1 MDPEFGVGTAPQK
14 GRQAWRTTLLL
25 AYQSLGVVYGDLSIS
40 PLYVYKS
47 TFAEDITHS
56 ETNQEIFG
64 ALSFVFWT
72 LTLVPLLK
80 YATIVLRADDS
91 GEGTCVCLAPPP
103 TPPPPLLLLAL
114 TTTTSP
120 IRHRAGG
127 TFALYSLICRHANV
141 SLLPNRQVADEE
153 LSTYRLERPREAAG
167 RSGLLRAWLEKHTR
181 LHTALLVMV
190 MIGTCMVIGD
200 GVLTPAI
207 SVFSAVSGLELS
219 LSKDQHEY
227 AVIPITCAILVFLFA
242 LQHYGTHRVG
252 FLFAPIIL
260 AWLLCM
266 SAIGLY
272 NIVRWNPQIYQA
284 LNPVYMIRFL
294 RKTKK
299 SGWMSLGGILLCMTG
314 SEAMFADLGHFS
326 YSAIQAIPLTPDPAL
341 DKPDLLLYPSLI
353 LGYMGQAAYLSQHH
367 NLDASYQIGFYIAVP
382 ECVRWP
388 VLVLAIL
395 ASVVGS
401 QAIISGT
408 FSIINQSQSLSCF
421 PRVKVVHTSDKVH
434 GQIYIP
440 EVNWI
445 LMILC
450 VAVTVGFRNTKHMG
464 NASGLAV
471 ITVMLVTTCLMPLV
485 IMLCWDRSPWLAL
498 AFFLFFGSIEALYFS
513 ASLIKFLD
521 GAWVPILLALILL
534 AVMFVWHH
542 TTIRKYE
549 YDMHNKVT
557 LEWLL
562 ALGDKLGMVRVPGI
576 GLVYTDLTSGVPA
589 NFSRFVTNLPAFHRV
604 LVFVCVKSVPV
615 PHVLPAE
622 RYLVGRVGPPGH
634 RSYRCIV
641 RYGYRDVH
649 QDVDSFETEL
659 VESLATFIKLDALF
673 RCSDAAGDQ
682 QRDSSYYEREN
693 ALTVIGSN
701 PLRRHLALGYDDS
714 HSHDDGASSAGSDR
728 VDGIELAAAAP
739 APAVVKKQVRFA
751 VAPPRSPGVDETVL
765 EELHELCEAREAG
778 TAFILGHSHVK
789 TKPGSSILKRLA
801 VGVGYNFLRR
811 NCRGPDVVL
820 RVPPASL
827 LEVGMVYVL

>member
-1 MDPEFGVGTAPQK
+1 
-14 GRQAWRTTLLL
+14 
-25 AYQSLGVVYGDLSIS
+25 
-40 PLYVYKS
+40 
-47 TFAEDITHS
+47 
-56 ETNQEIFG
+56 
-64 ALSFVFWT
+64 
-72 LTLVPLLK
+72 
-80 YATIVLRADDS
+80 
-91 GEGTCVCLAPPP
+91 
-103 TPPPPLLLLAL
+103 
-114 TTTTSP
+114 
-120 IRHRAGG
+120 
-127 TFALYSLICRHANV
+127 
-141 SLLPNRQVADEE
+141 
-153 LSTYRLERPREAAG
+153 
-167 RSGLLRAWLEKHTR
+167 
-181 LHTALLVMV
+181 
-190 MIGTCMVIGD
+190 
-200 GVLTPAI
+200 
-207 SVFSAVSGLELS
+207 
-219 LSKDQHEY
+219 
-227 AVIPITCAILVFLFA
+227 
-242 LQHYGTHRVG
+242 
-252 FLFAPIIL
+252 
-260 AWLLCM
+260 
-266 SAIGLY
+266 
-272 NIVRWNPQIYQA
+272 
-284 LNPVYMIRFL
+284 
-294 RKTKK
+294 
-299 SGWMSLGGILLCMTG
+299 
-314 SEAMFADLGHFS
+314 MFADLGHFS
-326 YSAIQAIPLTPDPAL
+326 YSAIQLAFTSLV
-341 DKPDLLLYPSLI
+341 YPSLI
-353 LGYMGQAAYLSQHH
+353 LGYMGQAAYLSKHH

-382 ECVRWP
+382 ESVRWP

-421 PRVKVVHTSDKVH
+421 PRVKVVHTSDKIH

-440 EVNWI
+440 EVNWM

-450 VAVTVGFRNTKHMG
+450 IAVTVGFRNTKHMG

-471 ITVMLVTTCLMPLV
+471 ITVMLVTTCLMSVV
-485 IMLCWDRSPWLAL
+485 IMLCWHRSPLLAL
-498 AFFLFFGSIEALYFS
+498 AFFLLFGSVEALYFS
-513 ASLIKFLD
+513 ASLIKFLE
-521 GAWVPILLALILL
+521 GAWVPILLSLVLL

-542 TTIRKYE
+542 VTIRKYE

-634 RSYRCIV
+634 CSYRCIV

-673 RCSDAAGDQ
+673 RCSDAGGEA
-682 QRDSSYYEREN
+682 RDSSCGYENEREN

-701 PLRRHLALGYDDS
+701 PLRRHLQLGYDDS
-714 HSHDDGASSAGSDR
+714 HDGVSSAHETG

-739 APAVVKKQVRFA
+739 AIKKQVRFA
-751 VAPPRSPGVDETVL
+751 ATPCRSPGVDERVL

-778 TAFILGHSHVK
+778 TAFILGHSHVQ
-789 TKPGSSILKRLA
+789 TKPGSSLLKKLA